1 MLWKLKIIFIEIM
14 SKSMLAGQIKSQQGD
29 YNIYAGEGILD
40 KIFSLSEN
48 EITNSRIF
56 LISDLKVF
64 SNIGTNIIKTF
75 ESNSIKVESLSIELD
90 ESKKDLST
98 VTKIYEWLH
107 EKGAE
112 RSDIIFSLGGGVA
125 TDLVGYVA
133 ATWLRGIKLIHIPTT
148 LASMVDASIGGKTA
162 VNLKQGKN
170 LVGAFYQPKLII
182 MDTESLVTLPQR
194 EMNSGWAEALKHS
207 LLFDKD
213 LFDKFNNNSAKLLKK
228 EDPIFS
234 EIIRRSVEIKANIVS
249 KDEYETGEDRIRLN
263 FGHTIGHAL
272 ETYTSYTD
280 LLHGEAVSIG
290 MVVAT
295 KISSSLSY
303 CGENLVNKIEKL
315 LNIYNLPTR
324 IPEGIDLN
332 NLYNIAKSDKK
343 VKSGK
348 INWILLEEVGK
359 SKIIN
364 DVPDQVVIDSL
375 TNSQ

>member
-1 MLWKLKIIFIEIM
+1 MNN
-14 SKSMLAGQIKSQQGD
+14 SMLAGQIKSQQGD
-29 YNIYAGEGILD
+29 YDIYTGEGILE
-40 KIFSLSEN
+40 KIYILSEN

-56 LISDLKVF
+56 LISDIKVF

-75 ESNSIKVESLSIELD
+75 ESNAIKVESLSIELG
-90 ESKKDLST
+90 ETKKDLST

-107 EKGAE
+107 EKGVE

-182 MDTESLVTLPQR
+182 MDTESLSTLPER

-207 LLFDKD
+207 FLFDEN
-213 LFDKFNNNSAKLLKK
+213 LFDKFNNNSAKLLDKK
-228 EDPIFS
+228 EPIFS

-272 ETYTSYTD
+272 ETYTSYTN

-290 MVVAT
+290 MVVAA

-303 CGENLVNKIEKL
+303 CDESLVNKIEKIL
-315 LNIYNLPTR
+315 KAYNLPTR
-324 IPEGIDLN
+324 IPEGIDLDS
-332 NLYNIAKSDKK
+332 LYNIAKSDKK

-348 INWILLEEVGK
+348 INWILLEDIGI
-359 SKIIN
+359 SKIVKN
-364 DVPDQVVIDSL
+364 VPDQVVIDSL
-375 TNSQ
+375 KSSQ